1 MSVDANCVVNIV
13 LLSAPD
19 CEDVQVFSFQ
29 QPSVGIGHQGDKG
42 ERIVMVVRTNLAPGA
57 RAYSGAAMV
66 RARSDAVRAYL
77 TSQLPPPPPQ

>member
-19 CEDVQVFSFQ
+19 CEDAQVFSFQ

-42 ERIVMVVRTNLAPGA
+42 ERIVMVVRTNLISKILSIITEKW
-57 RAYSGAAMV
+57 SGV
-66 RARSDAVRAYL
+66 ES
-77 TSQLPPPPPQ
+77 